1 MCRGRLW
8 DIIGAEM
15 SSHDSRRSKLAS
27 LLCTIG
33 TSKVKRTVSVDSSV
47 VAAKDQISSD
57 LGGEVA
63 ILDVKT
69 GTYYGL
75 DDVGARIWNLIHEP
89 KNVEEIQEV
98 LVKEYEVMPDRC
110 QRDLLALLQR
120 LADEDLIEVED
131 RISA

>member
-15 SSHDSRRSKLAS
+15 SSPDSRRSKLAS